1 MCSRRSR
8 LLRTGTIDN
17 VRLGWFRFGLLGLSL
32 LRFRLAMGNEVAIAR
47 STRPR
52 RHIGGHAAGPMRPMI
67 GDKAAA
73 AREIKPKSEQSCRCD
88 KPPGGHKAAGCLAR
102 GSISQSVGIDSIRG
116 AIRGGTMVLKSYAL

>member
-17 VRLGWFRFGLLGLSL
+17 VLLGWLRFGLLG
-32 LRFRLAMGNEVAIAR
+32 FGLAVGNEVGITR

-67 GDKAAA
+67 GDKTATAC
-73 AREIKPKSEQSCRCD
+73 ETKPKPEQNCR
-88 KPPGGHKAAGCLAR
+88 
-102 GSISQSVGIDSIRG
+102 
-116 AIRGGTMVLKSYAL
+116 LK